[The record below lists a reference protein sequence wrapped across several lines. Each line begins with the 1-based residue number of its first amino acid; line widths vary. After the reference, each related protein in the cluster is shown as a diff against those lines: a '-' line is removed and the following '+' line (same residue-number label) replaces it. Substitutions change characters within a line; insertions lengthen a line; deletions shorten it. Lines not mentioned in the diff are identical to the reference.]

1 MNIDYK
7 YLRSQFYWL
16 QTMPN
21 SEEKEGLIN
30 LVEIL
35 LSEENTDETVQKQ

>member
-1 MNIDYK
+1 MNIDYE
-7 YLRSQFYWL
+7 YLRSQYNWL
-16 QTMPN
+16 LEMPD

-35 LSEENTDETVQKQ
+35 LSEEEDTDDN